1 MNMYPLELV
10 LQNLEHPLE
19 LVLLRNK
26 DPWNLFHCNIWTPSN
41 NNYIYGPQYRT
52 WIAVTKIN
60 KQLCTRISIYN
71 IIIIQSCTQIISI
84 CINSHFCL
92 FNYLV
97 PRTICLLWL
106 RIWSF
111 HCHSRSDDLR
121 PDSPCQWIAAIL
133 SAIAAKASFIHVRMQ
148 CMPLTCTVTPS

>member
-41 NNYIYGPQYRT
+41 NSYIYGPQYRT
-52 WIAVTKIN
+52 GIAVTKIN
-60 KQLCTRISIYN
+60 RQLCTRISTYN

-121 PDSPCQWIAAIL
+121 PDSPCHCGDFVCHCGKSVFYTRAHAVY
-133 SAIAAKASFIHVRMQ
+133 ASY
-148 CMPLTCTVTPS
+148 TCNVTPS